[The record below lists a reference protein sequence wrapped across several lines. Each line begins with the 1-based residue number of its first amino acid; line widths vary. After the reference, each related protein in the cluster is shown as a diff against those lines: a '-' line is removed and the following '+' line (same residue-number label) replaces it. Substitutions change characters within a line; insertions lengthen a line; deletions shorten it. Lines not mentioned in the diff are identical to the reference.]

1 LRAQIDLLLRLA
13 QPNIRQQLVGVG
25 KILSPSRIE
34 REKNG
39 GDESSLFRSPCAF
52 ILAPRRGD

>member
-1 LRAQIDLLLRLA
+1 LLRLA
-13 QPNIRQQLVGVG
+13 QPDIRQQLAGVG
-25 KILSPSRIE
+25 KILAPSRIE